1 MTTDLKLGLYEQL
14 VTREL
19 EDVLRAVD
27 QTRLAI
33 DRAQLDPADAH
44 VALARHL
51 HQVLERVLKALPEH
65 ERLNQQLLLCNAI
78 LDRLR
83 EVAPPAASPE
93 PGELVASPPAELRAV
108 HQVAA
113 LPAGTATRVPRPIVP
128 LSASGLLVNAR
139 GEPGVGHALQQEI
152 PSADSIDV
160 LCAFVRW
167 NGLRLL
173 DSALHAHCERGRPL
187 RVLTTTYIGATER
200 RALDRLVSIGAQV
213 RVSYDTRSTRLH
225 AKAWLFNRETGFSTA
240 YVGSSNL
247 SHSALLDGLE
257 WNVRLSQVA
266 SPELVEKFRATF
278 ESYWEDP
285 EFEPYDPARDAGRF
299 DRAVAGESATQAL
312 AFLSLDVVPYP
323 HQREILERPRFGLG
337 ASL

>member
-1 MTTDLKLGLYEQL
+1 VTIVLRPGLYEQL

-33 DRAQLDPADAH
+33 ERAQLDPADAQ

-51 HQVLERVLKALPEH
+51 HQVLERVLRALPEH

-83 EVAPPAASPE
+83 EVAPPAVSPE
-93 PGELVASPPAELRAV
+93 PFELVASPPAELRAV
-108 HQVAA
+108 HQITAQPV
-113 LPAGTATRVPRPIVP
+113 GTAGRVPRPIVP
-128 LSASGLLVNAR
+128 LSASDLLVNAR
-139 GEPGVGHALQQEI
+139 GEPGVAHALQHEI

-173 DSALHAHCERGRPL
+173 ESALQAHCERGRPL

-200 RALDRLVSIGAQV
+200 RALDRLERA
-213 RVSYDTRSTRLH
+213 
-225 AKAWLFNRETGFSTA
+225 
-240 YVGSSNL
+240 
-247 SHSALLDGLE
+247 DGQSVLE
-257 WNVRLSQVA
+257 WFDGRIAAELRLWDALERGLLCPFHYRNFRFDQR
-266 SPELVEKFRATF
+266 FRAITGGT
-278 ESYWEDP
+278 
-285 EFEPYDPARDAGRF
+285 R
-299 DRAVAGESATQAL
+299 
-312 AFLSLDVVPYP
+312 
-323 HQREILERPRFGLG
+323 
-337 ASL
+337 ASLTRDIEEGFPRLPAGCVIRLDFFREAKVAAG

>member
-1 MTTDLKLGLYEQL
+1 LKFGLYEQL

-33 DRAQLDPADAH
+33 ERAQLEPADAH
-44 VALARHL
+44 VAFARHL
-51 HQVLERVLKALPEH
+51 HQVLERVLRALPEH

-83 EVAPPAASPE
+83 EVAPPAADPE

-108 HQVAA
+108 HQIAA
-113 LPAGTATRVPRPIVP
+113 LPVGTTAQVPRPIVP
-128 LSASGLLVNAR
+128 LSASDLLVNAR
-139 GEPGVGHALQQEI
+139 GEPGVGHALQQKI
-152 PSADSIDV
+152 LSADSIDV

-173 DSALHAHCERGRPL
+173 ESALQAHCERGRPL

-225 AKAWLFNRETGFSTA
+225 AKVWPWNANGTGVSEAWWS
-240 YVGSSNL
+240 
-247 SHSALLDGLE
+247 
-257 WNVRLSQVA
+257 
-266 SPELVEKFRATF
+266 
-278 ESYWEDP
+278 
-285 EFEPYDPARDAGRF
+285 
-299 DRAVAGESATQAL
+299 
-312 AFLSLDVVPYP
+312 
-323 HQREILERPRFGLG
+323 RPRER
-337 ASL
+337 ARPSSLRWTTSG